1 MSSSSNLLGKINASK
16 AALEFVENNSI
27 LGIGSG
33 STAKEFIKLLAERVK
48 KEKLNIKCIPT
59 SFDTR
64 IYALGLGLKIA
75 EPDEVERIDL
85 TVDGADVATKV
96 GVLKGGGGAL
106 TREKVVAYAAKKFI
120 VIADE
125 SKIKPKLEG
134 KVVVEVV
141 PFAHSTVM
149 RFLKTFTN
157 KVTYRASDGKL
168 GPIITDNGNFLLDC
182 EMLVKDPKKTEA
194 ELKNYPGVVENGIFT
209 KFDKI
214 IIGGKDGA
222 REL

>member
-1 MSSSSNLLGKINASK
+1 MSSADLLGKINAAK
-16 AALEFVENNSI
+16 AALEFVENNMV

-48 KEKLNIKCIPT
+48 KEKLSLKCVPT

-75 EPDEVERIDL
+75 EPDEVDKIDL
-85 TVDGADVATKV
+85 TIDGADVATKM

-106 TREKVVAYAAKKFI
+106 TREKVLAYAAKRFI
-120 VIADE
+120 VIADQ
-125 SKIKPKLEG
+125 SKIKPRLEG

-149 RFLKTFTN
+149 RFLRNFSD

-182 EMLVKDPKKTEA
+182 EMFVKDPKKTEA

-214 IIGGKDGA
+214 IIGR
-222 REL
+222 REGTEEL